1 MIIAPG
7 QHPTNHTPAPFLQHR
22 LDAAAAA
29 AAEASAASPPRAATA
44 SPQQFAGDSEAEQLL
59 QRRLAAKQREA
70 DAAGQA
76 VAAAQQQAAQREA
89 ELAEQRARA
98 TGLADEVARW
108 RDEFTLVGAGG
119 GCQGATAAACRPAP
133 NIIWHAGAE

>member
-1 MIIAPG
+1 MMQA
-7 QHPTNHTPAPFLQHR
+7 QQAQLQAHAQAQAQ
-22 LDAAAAA
+22 AA
-29 AAEASAASPPRAATA
+29 
-44 SPQQFAGDSEAEQLL
+44 
-59 QRRLAAKQREA
+59 
-70 DAAGQA
+70 
-76 VAAAQQQAAQREA
+76 QQAAQREA